1 MEAPRVMVAGGA
13 ESPWCD
19 EERLVRKAE
28 RERTEVGERRE
39 ASQLKRQKGTGHNRC
54 AGEELAK
61 PGLALFCE
69 VT

>member
-1 MEAPRVMVAGGA
+1 MQRVPG
-13 ESPWCD
+13 D

-39 ASQLKRQKGTGHNRC
+39 ASRLKPQKGTEHNRY